1 MEVENEN
8 STLELQ
14 LWTRTKKN
22 GVVVESCSCRME
34 EKTFSY
40 RNLIVWQ
47 KAKKLVK
54 LVYAEVKRLPAE
66 ERYALGDQIRRAV
79 VSVPSNVAEGFGRES
94 PKDFMH
100 FLTVARGSLY
110 ETRTQLR
117 IAYDLGLIDDVSG
130 VDALAVEVGRLLN
143 AFISKL
149 RDSTKTNSQQLTAN
163 N

>member
-1 MEVENEN
+1 MFKHYD
-8 STLELQ
+8 LE
-14 LWTRTKKN
+14 
-22 GVVVESCSCRME
+22 
-34 EKTFSY
+34 
-40 RNLIVWQ
+40 IWQ
-47 KAKKLVK
+47 DARKLVK
-54 LVYAEVKRLPAE
+54 VIYKVTSSFPSSERFCLV
-66 ERYALGDQIRRAV
+66 DQIRRAV
-79 VSVPSNVAEGFGRES
+79 VSVPSNIAEGFGRES

-130 VDALAVEVGRLLN
+130 VDAQAVEVGRLLN

-149 RDSTKTNSQQLTAN
+149 RSSTN